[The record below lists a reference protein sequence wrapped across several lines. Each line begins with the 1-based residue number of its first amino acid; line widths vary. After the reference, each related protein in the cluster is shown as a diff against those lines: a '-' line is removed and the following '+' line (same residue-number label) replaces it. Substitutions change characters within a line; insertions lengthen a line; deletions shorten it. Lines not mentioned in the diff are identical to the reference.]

1 MEQPIEE
8 PVPRSRPAE
17 AAPVEEPLAPAAE
30 AAPAAEPEEPAV
42 AQPSRFGRSVE
53 EPRVR
58 RPAPDERYAEP
69 RRAPRPAEPVP
80 AASMAQH
87 DPFAE
92 WDTCRIKVHSR
103 PIKSHFYA
111 VPYEGGPVIARS
123 PYFKVKRDGEQG
135 VGPADALRA
144 LVADLTAAGWHQT
157 GSGRVAW
164 DLRFRR
170 DVTAPGP
177 VGRR

>member
-1 MEQPIEE
+1 M
-8 PVPRSRPAE
+8 
-17 AAPVEEPLAPAAE
+17 EEPLAPRRRSG
-30 AAPAAEPEEPAV
+30 PAAEPEEPAV
-42 AQPSRFGRSVE
+42 AQPPRFGRSVE

-69 RRAPRPAEPVP
+69 RRAARGRRSPCPPRAWR
-80 AASMAQH
+80 ST

-103 PIKSHFYA
+103 AIKSHFYA

-170 DVTAPGP
+170 DVTAPRP